1 MNAPLLEV
9 QSLGVRFGPARG
21 AALHAVDGVSF
32 AVERGETLGIVGE
45 SGCGKSTLARAIVRL
60 GPISTGSIRF
70 DDAALDALEGRPLRA
85 MRRHVQIVFQDARA
99 ALDPRMRAG
108 DAIEQPLIAL
118 RPRLTRAERRRLV
131 LAMMERVG
139 LASDLAGHFPSAL
152 SGGQCRRVVLARAL
166 VVVPRLLVCDEPVS
180 GLDLPRQAQLVN
192 LLRDLKEALGLT
204 LLVIAH
210 DLAIVRHL
218 SDRVLVMYL
227 GRVVEVAPCDSLYA
241 TPRHP
246 YTRALLAAVPSPD
259 PGAPAGPMPL
269 LAGEPPS
276 PLAPPS
282 GCAFRTRCPHAIE
295 RCAAERPAL
304 RPVGASLVSCHRADD
319 LMPGSGV

>member
-1 MNAPLLEV
+1 VSAPILEV
-9 QSLGVRFGPARG
+9 QSLCVRFAQARG
-21 AALHAVDGVSF
+21 ALHAVDGVSF
-32 AVERGETLGIVGE
+32 AVARGETLGIVGE

-60 GPISTGSIRF
+60 GPISAGSIRF
-70 DDAALDALEGRPLRA
+70 DDTALETLEGPSLRA

-99 ALDPRMRAG
+99 SLDPRMRAG
-108 DAIEQPLIAL
+108 DAVEQPLIAL
-118 RPRLTRAERRRLV
+118 HPQLARAERRRRA

-139 LASDLAGHFPSAL
+139 LASDLAGSLPSAL
-152 SGGQCRRVVLARAL
+152 SGGQCRRIILARAL
-166 VVVPRLLVCDEPVS
+166 VVEPRLLVCDEPFS
-180 GLDLPRQAQLVN
+180 GLDLPLQAQLVN
-192 LLRDLKEALGLT
+192 LLRELKEALGLT

-227 GRVVEVAPCDSLYA
+227 GRVVELAPCASLDA

-246 YTRALLAAVPSPD
+246 YTRALLAAVVSPD
-259 PGAPAGPMPL
+259 PGAVAKPLPL
-269 LAGEPPS
+269 LGGEPPS
-276 PLAPPS
+276 PFAPPS

-304 RPVGASLVSCHRADD
+304 RSVGTSVVACHRADD
-319 LMPGSGV
+319 PMLEGAT